1 MTKTDIELE
10 MANNLDRAL
19 IGVAALHNEIARLR
33 ALLLSAARALRAVTE
48 QPGDWANDTA
58 QAALAAIPE
67 GDR

>member
-10 MANNLDRAL
+10 MANSLDRAL
-19 IGVAALHNEIARLR
+19 IGVTALHDEIARLR
-33 ALLLSAARALRAVTE
+33 ALLLGAARALRAVTE